1 MQYAEIFF
9 SDEKVE
15 NFIGL
20 EKISTVTI
28 DFAIAI
34 NRQKHM
40 ICWLAYNMMKQLL
53 FLILVFEFKLFQKHI
68 QGPDVQLI

>member
-9 SDEKVE
+9 FSEEKVE

-20 EKISTVTI
+20 EKEPTF

-40 ICWLAYNMMKQLL
+40 ICSLAYNMMKQLL
-53 FLILVFEFKLFQKHI
+53 LLILVFEFKLFQKHI
-68 QGPDVQLI
+68 RGPDVQLI